1 MNAQQPFVL
10 RVFCLYTFL
19 ADVLSSQSF
28 YLKRSAHQGE
38 WLHAMKIGSAH
49 GLGG

>member
-1 MNAQQPFVL
+1 MNAQWQFVH
-10 RVFCLYTFL
+10 RVFCLYNFL

-28 YLKRSAHQGE
+28 HLTRAAQQGE
-38 WLHAMKIGSAH
+38 WLHAMKTGSAH